1 MHFRV
6 LRPLLHVAIHF
17 RVLRPLLHVAIHFRV
32 LRPLLHVAMHFRVL
46 RPLLHVAVLPQED
59 GLFMFSCHCG
69 RVYSVK
75 HVTWAHL

>member
-6 LRPLLHVAIHF
+6 LRPLLHVAI
-17 RVLRPLLHVAIHFRV
+17 
-32 LRPLLHVAMHFRVL
+32 HFRVL